1 MKVGVVFS
9 KLSQGVLYC
18 KLATFS
24 STVSFLFQV
33 SGTVRAEKQFIDNR
47 YEQVN
52 SMFIVSYLINN

>member
-9 KLSQGVLYC
+9 KLPQGVLYC
-18 KLATFS
+18 KLAKFS

-33 SGTVRAEKQFIDNR
+33 SGTARAEKQFKDNR